1 MTKPPLMLIAALFA
15 AACAPLTEPTAA
27 PDGGSSAARGAAI
40 ARTHCGGCHATG
52 RLDDS
57 PMRRAPPF
65 RNLAERYPL
74 TALEEALAEGVVTAH
89 PAMPEFVFE
98 PDEIRDLVAYLE
110 TL

>member
-1 MTKPPLMLIAALFA
+1 MRKSPLILFVAWFA
-15 AACAPLTEPTAA
+15 AACAPLPERSAA
-27 PDGGSSAARGAAI
+27 PDGGSSAARGAVI
-40 ARTHCGGCHATG
+40 ARARCGGCHATG

-65 RNLAERYPL
+65 RDLAERYPP

-89 PAMPEFVFE
+89 PAMPEFMFE

-110 TL
+110 AL